1 MNTFVD
7 TFVKQ
12 SVKMDHQTENQI
24 KEKAKILFFSKGM
37 LNASTQE
44 IADYVGVNR
53 TLVNYYF
60 RSKKNL
66 FHVLYN
72 ETILEMRNGF
82 DSIYSSDVPFR
93 QKVEDLIDFVVSFR
107 EKYPF
112 IEVFNIQETGK
123 LTNQLTTIVQPIKS
137 EHIDLFL
144 KEVEVEMKKGTI
156 PTHDPVNFLINLIS
170 LTSYPVIMKPI
181 FDRIFNIDSDLKREE
196 IYGERKE
203 IILTILFN

>member
-72 ETILEMRNGF
+72 ETI
-82 DSIYSSDVPFR
+82 
-93 QKVEDLIDFVVSFR
+93 
-107 EKYPF
+107 
-112 IEVFNIQETGK
+112 
-123 LTNQLTTIVQPIKS
+123 
-137 EHIDLFL
+137 
-144 KEVEVEMKKGTI
+144 
-156 PTHDPVNFLINLIS
+156 
-170 LTSYPVIMKPI
+170 
-181 FDRIFNIDSDLKREE
+181 
-196 IYGERKE
+196 
-203 IILTILFN
+203 